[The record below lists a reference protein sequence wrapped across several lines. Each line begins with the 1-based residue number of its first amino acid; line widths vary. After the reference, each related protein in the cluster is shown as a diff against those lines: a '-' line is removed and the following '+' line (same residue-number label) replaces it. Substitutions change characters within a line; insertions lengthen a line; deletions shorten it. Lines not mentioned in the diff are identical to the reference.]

1 MTSISRDHSEVNT
14 FPSASRSSLTVYRLW
29 GKKMPTICV
38 AAGCSNQKDKAEGI
52 SLHVIP
58 FFEDERPEAKRR
70 RKKWVDFVK
79 QKRAKWQ
86 PSKYSVICS
95 VHFKPEDF
103 ERRFDCL
110 QQGGK
115 APPRWLRK
123 DEFGCCVFPTIH
135 AVGKNTIAEPSKREK
150 RMVSHYYIK
159 YHTFGVFAF

>member
-1 MTSISRDHSEVNT
+1 
-14 FPSASRSSLTVYRLW
+14 
-29 GKKMPTICV
+29 MPTICV
-38 AAGCSNQKDKAEGI
+38 AAGCSNQKDKAKGI

-86 PSKYSVICS
+86 PSKHSVICS

-115 APPRWLRK
+115 APSRWLRK
-123 DEFGCCVFPTIH
+123 VEFGCCVPNYLRSWEKHNRRTIKARETH
-135 AVGKNTIAEPSKREK
+135 GKSLLYKISHLWSFCLLIVKVSVSTLLEICISSGYKSSNGNSKDCLL
-150 RMVSHYYIK
+150 
-159 YHTFGVFAF
+159 